1 MSHQWQYQLRIYLR
15 DDLAEIARR
24 DPDNPSFRPLATIL
38 AKHNATM
45 KCQFDAFA
53 DYVAQAES
61 QGTDDYPLYEWTKAT
76 IEDPIKRAKYI
87 KSFSLYVNGAEV
99 YTKERADALES
110 DLQPL
115 VRDNL
120 IMRMSKHDTNPAN
133 NPQPPA
139 RYRKQT

>member
-1 MSHQWQYQLRIYLR
+1 MTRNFVGQ
-15 DDLAEIARR
+15 
-24 DPDNPSFRPLATIL
+24 PFRVSLLATIL

-61 QGTDDYPLYEWTKAT
+61 QGTDDYSLYEWTKAT